1 MFEIA
6 YKTCSGILDHNEDCI
21 FVNGE
26 ICASG
31 SGHRECEEC
40 LLAVCDGV
48 GGECFGEEASYA
60 ACSVLGRYLGRQFT
74 DTLANQYV
82 REANGVIRTEQGK
95 DAAHGRMST
104 TVAVLSLRGKDVFA
118 FNLGDSEIMRLRG
131 RMLCCI
137 SQKHTVVNEY
147 QSFGFQTF
155 DTDRHVITKYL
166 GGREFAP
173 AIFEGGDTLDPD
185 DIFIL
190 FSDGVGDVVTKSEL
204 KVILSSEMSL
214 EQMCDSICEK
224 AMEKASDDNI
234 SVIIVRSAKEC
245 PIR

>member
-6 YKTCSGILDHNEDCI
+6 YKTCPGVLDHNEDCI

-26 ICASG
+26 IYVSG
-31 SGHRECEEC
+31 SGHMECEEC

-60 ACSVLGRYLGRQFT
+60 ACSALKQYLGRQFT

-82 REANGVIRTEQGK
+82 RIANGVIRTEQGK
-95 DAAHGRMST
+95 DAEHGRMST

-131 RMLCCI
+131 RMLYSI
-137 SQKHTVVNEY
+137 SQKHTVMDEY
-147 QSFGFQTF
+147 QSLGFQTF
-155 DTDRHVITKYL
+155 DTDRNIITKYL
-166 GGREFAP
+166 GGRDFAP
-173 AIFEGGDTLDPD
+173 AIFDGGDTFDQD

-204 KVILSSEMSL
+204 KEILLSEMPL
-214 EQMCDSICEK
+214 EQMCNDICEK

-234 SVIIVRSAKEC
+234 SVIIVRSAKE
-245 PIR
+245 